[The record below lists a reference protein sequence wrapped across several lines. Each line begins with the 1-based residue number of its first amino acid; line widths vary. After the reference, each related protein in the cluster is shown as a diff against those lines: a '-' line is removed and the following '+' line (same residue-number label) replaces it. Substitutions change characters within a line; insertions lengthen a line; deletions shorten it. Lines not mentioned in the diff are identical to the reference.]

1 MERRPSKFR
10 NRFFFLKFLPSFVSA
25 LPNLAPE
32 YDSSAEAQVD
42 SKSFQSRLSSPSCDR
57 ALAEEFVDPSAVLN
71 DAKIMVKVVT
81 VLMRTSERKYKDE

>member
-10 NRFFFLKFLPSFVSA
+10 KRFFFLKFLPSFVSA

-32 YDSSAEAQVD
+32 YVSSAEAQVD

-71 DAKIMVKVVT
+71 GDAKIKVVT
-81 VLMRTSERKYKDE
+81 VLMRTSERKHKDE

>member
-1 MERRPSKFR
+1 M
-10 NRFFFLKFLPSFVSA
+10 KFLPSFVSA

-42 SKSFQSRLSSPSCDR
+42 SKSSQSRLSSPSCDR

-71 DAKIMVKVVT
+71 GDAKIMVKVVT
-81 VLMRTSERKYKDE
+81 VLMRRSERKHKDE